1 MVKFPVMFLCNE
13 DRAFVVVSYFQSPIN
28 LRTHLIIS
36 LCIQYII
43 INVASSFSVAVDL
56 VDVDVRLKPSLSF
69 DFVVGLVV
77 RT

>member
-13 DRAFVVVSYFQSPIN
+13 DRAFVVVRSYFQSLIN
-28 LRTHLIIS
+28 LRTRLIIS

-56 VDVDVRLKPSLSF
+56 VDVDVRLKAF
-69 DFVVGLVV
+69 FEF
-77 RT
+77 